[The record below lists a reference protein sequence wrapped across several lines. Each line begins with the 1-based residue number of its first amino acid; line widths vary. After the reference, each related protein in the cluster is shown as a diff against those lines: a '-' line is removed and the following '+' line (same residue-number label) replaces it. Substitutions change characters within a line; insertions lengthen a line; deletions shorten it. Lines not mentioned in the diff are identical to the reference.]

1 MTATTTTLPLT
12 DLYALHEPMRVELE
26 RAFLRV
32 LRESHFTNGPDVEA
46 FEDELGAF
54 LRAPYVVG
62 VASGTAAL
70 TLMLTAA
77 GIGHGDEVILPPN
90 TFFATAEA
98 VVASG
103 ARPVLADVEPATALL
118 DPAAVAAAVT
128 PRTAAILAVHLY
140 GQPVDADRLG
150 DVARRHGILLLED
163 GCQALG
169 GHWAGRPVGTLGHA
183 AAFSFYPSKN
193 LGALGDGGAV
203 VTDDPEIAR
212 VVRLL
217 RSHGEVI
224 RHQHECWG
232 ACERL
237 DALQAAFLRVKLEHL
252 PEHQRQRCATAR
264 LYRERLAPLAGIRGL
279 HTSPDA
285 GHAHHLFVV
294 TTHDRD
300 RVLDELHH
308 EGIEAAVHYPRPI
321 HLQPGARGLGEPGRF
336 PAAEHLARTVLSLP
350 FWPGMPEPHVD
361 RVVGALAGITGRVA
375 A

>member
-1 MTATTTTLPLT
+1 MTRLPLT
-12 DLYALHEPMRVELE
+12 DLSAIHEPLRVDLE
-26 RAFLRV
+26 RAFGRV
-32 LRESHFTNGPDVEA
+32 LSESTFTNGLDVEA

-70 TLMLTAA
+70 TLMLAAA
-77 GIGHGDEVILPPN
+77 GIGRGDEVILPPN

-98 VVASG
+98 VVACG
-103 ARPVLADVEPATALL
+103 ARPVLADVDPETALL
-118 DPAAVAAAVT
+118 DPDAVAAAIST
-128 PRTAAILAVHLY
+128 KTAAILAVHLY

-150 DVARRHGILLLED
+150 AIARRHGILLLED
-163 GCQALG
+163 ACQALG

-212 VVRLL
+212 IVRLL
-217 RSHGEVI
+217 RNHGEVI

-252 PEHQRQRCATAR
+252 AEHQRQRCATAR
-264 LYRERLAPLAGIRGL
+264 LYRERLGSLSDVRVL
-279 HTSPDA
+279 RTSPDA

-294 TTHDRD
+294 STHDRD
-300 RVLDELHH
+300 RVLEGLHR
-308 EGIEAAVHYPRPI
+308 EDIDAAVHYPRPI
-321 HLQPGARGLGEPGRF
+321 HLQPGAHGLGERGQF
-336 PAAEHLARTVLSLP
+336 PKAEHLARTVLSLP
-350 FWPGMPEPHVD
+350 FWPGMPEALVD
-361 RVVGALAGITGRVA
+361 RVAAALAAITSRVA

>member
-1 MTATTTTLPLT
+1 MTNVPLT
-12 DLYALHEPMRVELE
+12 DLSAIHEPMRVDLE
-26 RAFLRV
+26 RAFSRV
-32 LRESHFTNGPDVEA
+32 LNESHFTNGPDVEA

-54 LRAPYVVG
+54 LDVPYVVG

-77 GIGHGDEVILPPN
+77 GIGRGDEVILPPN

-98 VVASG
+98 VVATG
-103 ARPVLADVEPATALL
+103 ARPVLADVDAETALL
-118 DPAAVAAAVT
+118 DPDAVAAAIT
-128 PRTAAILAVHLY
+128 PRTAAVLAVHLY

-150 DVARRHGILLLED
+150 DVARRHGILFFED
-163 GCQALG
+163 ACQALG
-169 GHWAGRPVGTLGHA
+169 GHWAGRPVGTLGHG

-252 PEHQRQRCATAR
+252 AEHQRQRCATAR
-264 LYRERLAPLAGIRGL
+264 VYRERLASLAGVRML
-279 HTSPDA
+279 RTSPDA
-285 GHAHHLFVV
+285 GHAHHLLVV
-294 TTHDRD
+294 STHDRD
-300 RVLDELHH
+300 RVLEGLHH

-321 HLQPGARGLGEPGRF
+321 HFQPGARGLGEPGQF
-336 PAAEHLARTVLSLP
+336 PEAEHLARTVLSLP
-350 FWPGMPEPHVD
+350 FWPGMAETLVD
-361 RVVGALAGITGRVA
+361 RVVGTLAGLTDRVA

>member
-1 MTATTTTLPLT
+1 
-12 DLYALHEPMRVELE
+12 
-26 RAFLRV
+26 
-32 LRESHFTNGPDVEA
+32 
-46 FEDELGAF
+46 
-54 LRAPYVVG
+54 
-62 VASGTAAL
+62 L

-77 GIGHGDEVILPPN
+77 GIGRGDEVILPPN

-98 VVASG
+98 VVAAG
-103 ARPVLADVEPATALL
+103 ARPVLADVDPHTALL
-118 DPAAVAAAVT
+118 DPDAVDAAVT

-150 DVARRHGILLLED
+150 EVARRHGILFLED
-163 GCQALG
+163 ACQALG

-217 RSHGEVI
+217 RSHGEVV

-232 ACERL
+232 TCERL

-252 PEHQRQRCATAR
+252 AEHQRQRSVTAR
-264 LYRERLAPLAGIRGL
+264 MYRERLASVDGIRAL

-294 TTHDRD
+294 TAPDRD
-300 RVLDELHH
+300 RVLEGLHRD
-308 EGIEAAVHYPRPI
+308 GIEAAVHYPRPI
-321 HLQPGARGLGEPGRF
+321 HLQPGARGLGAQGRF
-336 PAAEHLARTVLSLP
+336 PAAEQLARTVLSLP
-350 FWPGMPEPHVD
+350 FWPGMPEALVD
-361 RVVGALAGITGRVA
+361 RVVVALAGITGRVA

>member
-1 MTATTTTLPLT
+1 MTTTLPLT
-12 DLYALHEPMRVELE
+12 DLHALHEPMRVDLE
-26 RAFLRV
+26 RAFSRV
-32 LRESHFTNGPDVEA
+32 LRDSQFTNGPDVDA

-54 LRAPYVVG
+54 LSAPYVVG

-77 GIGHGDEVILPPN
+77 GIGRGDEVILPPN

-98 VVASG
+98 VVATG
-103 ARPVLADVEPATALL
+103 ARPVLADVDPETALL
-118 DPAAVAAAVT
+118 DPDAVAAAVG

-150 DVARRHGILLLED
+150 AVARRHNILLFED
-163 GCQALG
+163 ACQALG

-232 ACERL
+232 TCERL

-252 PEHQRQRCATAR
+252 AEHQRQRCTTAR
-264 LYRERLAPLAGIRGL
+264 LYRERLASLDRVRGL
-279 HTSPDA
+279 RTSPDA

-294 TTHDRD
+294 TAPDRD
-300 RVLDELHH
+300 HVLDELHR

-321 HLQPGARGLGEPGRF
+321 HLQPAAHGLGALGRF
-336 PAAEHLARTVLSLP
+336 PVAEQLARTVLSLP
-350 FWPGMPEPHVD
+350 FWPGMPEALVD
-361 RVVGALAGITGRVA
+361 RVVAALAGVTGRVA

>member
-1 MTATTTTLPLT
+1 MTATLPLT
-12 DLYALHEPMRVELE
+12 DLYALHEPMQVELE
-26 RAFLRV
+26 RAFSRV
-32 LRESHFTNGPDVEA
+32 LRESQFTNGPDVEA

-54 LRAPYVVG
+54 LSAPYVIG

-77 GIGHGDEVILPPN
+77 GIGPGDEVILPPN

-98 VVASG
+98 VVAAG
-103 ARPVLADVEPATALL
+103 ARPVLADVDPDTALL
-118 DPAAVAAAVT
+118 DPDAVADAVG

-150 DVARRHGILLLED
+150 AVARRHGILLFED
-163 GCQALG
+163 ACQALG

-217 RSHGEVI
+217 RSHGEVV
-224 RHQHECWG
+224 RHQHESWG
-232 ACERL
+232 LCERL

-252 PEHQRQRCATAR
+252 AEHQRQRCATAR
-264 LYRERLAPLAGIRGL
+264 QYRERLGSIADVSAL

-300 RVLDELHH
+300 RVLEGLHH
-308 EGIEAAVHYPRPI
+308 EGIQAAVHYPRPI
-321 HLQPGARGLGEPGRF
+321 HLQPGARGLGEQGRF
-336 PAAEHLARTVLSLP
+336 PVAEHFARSVLSLP
-350 FWPGMPEPHVD
+350 FWPGMPEALVD
-361 RVVGALAGITGRVA
+361 RVVAALAGITGRA
-375 A
+375 AA

>member
-1 MTATTTTLPLT
+1 
-12 DLYALHEPMRVELE
+12 
-26 RAFLRV
+26 
-32 LRESHFTNGPDVEA
+32 
-46 FEDELGAF
+46 
-54 LRAPYVVG
+54 
-62 VASGTAAL
+62 L

-77 GIGHGDEVILPPN
+77 GIGRGDEVILPPN

-98 VVASG
+98 VVATG
-103 ARPVLADVEPATALL
+103 ARPVLADVDPDTALL
-118 DPAAVAAAVT
+118 DPDAVAAAIT

-150 DVARRHGILLLED
+150 EVARHHGILLLED
-163 GCQALG
+163 ACQALG

-217 RSHGEVI
+217 RSHGEVV

-252 PEHQRQRCATAR
+252 AEHQRQRSTTAR
-264 LYRERLAPLAGIRGL
+264 LYRERLAPLTTVRGL

-294 TTHDRD
+294 TTHERD
-300 RVLDELHH
+300 RVLEGLHH
-308 EGIEAAVHYPRPI
+308 DGIEAAVHYPRPI
-321 HLQPGARGLGEPGRF
+321 HLQPGARGLGAEGRF
-336 PAAEHLARTVLSLP
+336 PMAEQLARTVLSLP
-350 FWPGMPEPHVD
+350 FWPGMPEEFVD
-361 RVVGALAGITGRVA
+361 RVAVALARITSRVA